1 MSSEER
7 REKERATKETQC
19 IIRSQ
24 IMSLKVKTA
33 LKIILSSVIGPL
45 ILYGIFY
52 VYLHYQAHLGSSE
65 SVTIMRENRPK
76 FWIYAKIRNDTGYLK
91 HVYAVLKRL
100 GFQESSNESNWDL
113 LWAHDYPFRALSTSL
128 SRLRE
133 HQRINHFPGCGYITN
148 KVDLSTSRGGQ
159 YIPAAFKIP
168 EDREAF
174 LEYVRAN
181 PAKQFVQKSNDH
193 RGIRIIRGGS
203 DAMNF
208 TSTSDTFVQEFIE
221 RPFLVDG
228 YKFDIGVY
236 TVITSVDPLR
246 VYVYTG
252 DVLFR
257 FCPIKYYPFD
267 PEILDKYVVGDDYL
281 PIWNVPSLRKY
292 YTELGYSMKDSF
304 DAYVREQRKNPAE
317 MWERV
322 YDAIREVALMKETQI
337 REIAMRF
344 GNGRNFFELVR
355 FDLALD
361 EDLNVYMM
369 EANMSPNLSSAHYP
383 PNQLLYEQVIF
394 NTFALVGIGKRIRKE
409 SLRTRSKAEEE
420 MEVAS
425 KNIVVLPELCK
436 ECDDCFR
443 VECQL
448 CKPCFTPETK
458 LILSQT
464 YLERQNQ
471 MDFYRIF
478 PPPITKD
485 MVLKDYT
492 LRNQL
497 LIRWYQGKCELDKT
511 WCN

>member
-1 MSSEER
+1 MSEEKKHG
-7 REKERATKETQC
+7 KEQTKKKTQY
-19 IIRSQ
+19 
-24 IMSLKVKTA
+24 SLGKKITNLKMKTL
-33 LKIILSSVIGPL
+33 LKIILSSIVGPL
-45 ILYGIFY
+45 IFYGMFF
-52 VYLHYQAHLGSSE
+52 VYLNYQTYVTHLFE
-65 SVTIMRENRPK
+65 RPIAIKEARPK
-76 FWIYAKIRNDTGYLK
+76 FWIYAKSNDTGYLK
-91 HVYAVLKRL
+91 HVYAVLQRL
-100 GFQESSNESNWDL
+100 GFQESNNKSDWDL
-113 LWAHDYPFRALSTSL
+113 LWAHDYPFRALSASL
-128 SRLRE
+128 SRLQE
-133 HQRINHFPGCGYITN
+133 HQIVNHFPGCGYITN
-148 KVDLSTSRGGQ
+148 KVDLSTTRGGR
-159 YIPAAFKIP
+159 YIPAAFKMP
-168 EDREAF
+168 EDRQAF
-174 LEYVRAN
+174 LDYAKSN
-181 PAKQFVQKSNDH
+181 PAKQFVQKLNDH
-193 RGIRIIRGGS
+193 RGIRIHGS
-203 DAMNF
+203 NDANF
-208 TSTSDTFVQEFIE
+208 TAGTFIQEFIQ

-246 VYVYTG
+246 VYVYKG

-257 FCPIKYYPFD
+257 FCPVKYYPFD

-281 PIWNVPSLRKY
+281 PIWNVPSLKKY
-292 YTELGYSMKDSF
+292 YVELGHSMKDSF
-304 DAYVREQRKNPAE
+304 DAYVREQGQNPAE

-322 YDAIREVALMKETQI
+322 YDAIREVALLKESQI
-337 REIAMRF
+337 REVSKRF

-394 NTFALVGIGKRIRKE
+394 NTFALVGIGKRTRKG
-409 SLRTRSKAEEE
+409 SLKARNKAEEE
-420 MEVAS
+420 MEIAN

-448 CKPCFTPETK
+448 CRPCFMPETR
-458 LILSQT
+458 LILSQS
-464 YLERQNQ
+464 YLEHQNK
-471 MDFYRIF
+471 MDFQRIF
-478 PPPITKD
+478 PPPITRD

-497 LIRWYQGKCELDKT
+497 LIRWYQGKCEVDKA